1 MENLRD
7 LREEQAY
14 TVRVQQLLLALIDQ
28 AQEISRDHL
37 ESIHAIV
44 ADAWE
49 DLRVKPTALSEEDLE
64 QLSAEV
70 DRFVARREFTDSL
83 AERSKRMLRNP
94 FFARV
99 DFIEK
104 GARQVEKIVI
114 GLYSLKDEKGE
125 LVVHDWRAPV
135 CSLYYDS
142 MPGEAQ
148 YESPSGMIFGRLT
161 LKRQYRMENGQ
172 LKYYVDTQVSIDDSM
187 LLDILS
193 GATSRYM
200 RQIVATIQTEQNAA
214 IRQQSARVVSVVG
227 GAGSGKTS
235 VAMHRAAFLMYRQ
248 RDVLDASK
256 IMILSPSTAF
266 SEYVSGVL
274 PELGEQNIR
283 ARTLRD
289 VVEAVLEKKVE
300 KPYRQLEALLD
311 EQSELRRQSVRYKG
325 GMEFLQTLK
334 RFADGFVEFGPEFRD
349 VSAEGRMLIQRSEL
363 KRMYLNEFKLL
374 TPAQKLTRM
383 AATLETRLASLE
395 ESLFKQYE
403 QSFSGKY
410 SGRELRMVSNMAVAQ
425 RLQPVRA
432 QLRAMLEVSGGDM
445 LAAIMDA
452 APKPLRDAF
461 AENRAAGLTWWE
473 DAVAEA
479 YLTVRLGF
487 AAPDK
492 TVYHLLVDE
501 AQDYSETALS
511 MLGAYYPNARV
522 TLLGDPKQRT
532 CPGMEPCDPALWGA
546 CFGMPDA
553 PVYPLSKCYRSATPI
568 AELCNRILP
577 WEDALEPFGRGGE
590 PPIVERYSE
599 ALLKQTLERFRAQ
612 GHKSIAVITRTQ
624 AQADSLS
631 AKLDNVYRLDGGEA
645 DLNYEAD
652 DNVVACYHLTKGLE
666 FDAVIVVWP
675 DALLTDGER
684 RRLYTACSRALHSLA
699 LLAGGATLKALE
711 SGKMEDRSEDAEAR
725 AERAD

>member
-1 MENLRD
+1 MDNLRE

-14 TVRVQQLLLALIDQ
+14 TVKVQQLLLKLIEQ

-64 QLSAEV
+64 QLSTEV
-70 DRFVARREFTDSL
+70 DRFVTRREFTESM
-83 AERSKRMLRNP
+83 AERSRHMLKNP

-99 DFIEK
+99 DFIEQ
-104 GARQVEKIVI
+104 GAEQVEKIVI
-114 GLYSLKDEKGE
+114 GLYSLKDENGD
-125 LVVHDWRAPV
+125 LLVHDWRAPV
-135 CSLYYDS
+135 CSLYYDA

-172 LKYYVDTQVSIDDSM
+172 LKYYVDTQVSIDDKM

-200 RQIVATIQTEQNAA
+200 RQIVATIQAEQNAA
-214 IRQQSARVVSVVG
+214 IRQQTARVVSVVG

-248 RDVLDASK
+248 RDVLDANK
-256 IMILSPSTAF
+256 IMILSPSVAF

-289 VVEAVLEKKVE
+289 VVEAVLDKKVE
-300 KPYRQLEALLD
+300 KPYHQLEVLLEED
-311 EQSELRRQSVRYKG
+311 NTPDQVGLRRESVRWKC
-325 GMEFLQTLK
+325 GMAFLKRLK
-334 RFADGFVEFGPEFRD
+334 RFADGFVAHGPAFRD
-349 VSAEGRMLIQRSEL
+349 VVTEGKVLIRRDEL
-363 KRMYLNEFKLL
+363 RRMYQNEFSLL

-383 AATLETRLASLE
+383 SGTLETRLSSLE
-395 ESLFKQYE
+395 ESLYKQYE
-403 QSFSGKY
+403 QNFSARY
-410 SGRELRMVSNMAVAQ
+410 SGRDLRTVCNMAVAQ

-432 QLRAMLEVSGGDM
+432 QLRAMLELSGVDM
-445 LAAIMDA
+445 LEGLMQD
-452 APKPLRDAF
+452 APKALRDAF
-461 AENRAAGLTWWE
+461 ADNRAADLTWWE

-487 AAPDK
+487 AQPDK
-492 TVYHLLVDE
+492 TIYHLLVDE
-501 AQDYSETALS
+501 AQDYSETALA
-511 MLGAYYPNARV
+511 MLAAYYPNARV

-532 CPGMEPCDPALWGA
+532 CPGMEPCRPEHWGE
-546 CFGMPDA
+546 CFGMEDA
-553 PVYPLSKCYRSATPI
+553 PLFTLSKCYRSATPI
-568 AELCNRILP
+568 AELCNHILP
-577 WEDALEPFGRGGE
+577 EDPLQPFGRGGE
-590 PPIVERYSE
+590 QPLVAQYSE
-599 ALLKQTLERFRAQ
+599 ALLRETLDRFRAQ
-612 GHKSIAVITRTQ
+612 GHKSIAVITRSK

-631 AKLDNVYRLDGGEA
+631 TKLQNVYRLDGGEA
-645 DLNYEAD
+645 DLHYEAT

-675 DALLTDGER
+675 DVEFTDGEH

-699 LLAGGATLKALE
+699 LLAGGGTLKKL
-711 SGKMEDRSEDAEAR
+711 GL
-725 AERAD
+725 

>member
-1 MENLRD
+1 MENLKD
-7 LREEQAY
+7 LLEEQAY
-14 TVRVQQLLLALIDQ
+14 TARVQQLLLALIEQ

-37 ESIHAIV
+37 QSIQAIV

-64 QLSAEV
+64 QLSTEV

-83 AERSKRMLRNP
+83 AERSRRMIEKP

-99 DFIEK
+99 DFTEN
-104 GARQVEKIVI
+104 GVGQLERIVI

-125 LVVHDWRAPV
+125 LMVHDWRAPV
-135 CSLYYDS
+135 CSLYYDA
-142 MPGEAQ
+142 MPGEAA
-148 YESPSGMIFGRLT
+148 YDSPSGRIEGNLV
-161 LKRQYRMENGQ
+161 LKRQYRMAKGK
-172 LKYYVDTQVSIDDSM
+172 LKYYVDTSVSIDDGM

-193 GATSRYM
+193 GATSRHM
-200 RQIVATIQTEQNAA
+200 RQIVATIQAEQNAA
-214 IRQQSARVVSVVG
+214 IRQQTARVVSVVG

-289 VVEAVLEKKVE
+289 VVETVLDKKVE
-300 KPYRQLEALLD
+300 KPYRQLECLLND
-311 EQSELRRQSVRYKG
+311 DPVGALRRESVRYKCG
-325 GMEFLQTLK
+325 E
-334 RFADGFVEFGPEFRD
+334 RFWQRLRRFCDDFVSFGPAFKN
-349 VSAEGRMLIQRSEL
+349 VVAEGKVLIKQEEL
-363 KRMYLNEFKLL
+363 RRMYLNEFRLL

-383 AATLETRLASLE
+383 AATLETRLSGME
-395 ESLFKQYE
+395 ESLYKQYE
-403 QSFSGKY
+403 QHFQTKY
-410 SGRELRMVSNMAVAQ
+410 SGRELRTACNMAVAQ
-425 RLQPVRA
+425 RLQPVKA
-432 QLRAMLEVSGGDM
+432 QIRAMLEVSGGDM
-445 LAAIMDA
+445 LARVMES

-461 AENRAAGLTWWE
+461 NDNRAANLTWWE

-487 AAPDK
+487 AQPDK

-501 AQDYSETALS
+501 CQDYSEIALA
-511 MLGAYYPNARV
+511 MLAAYFPNARV
-522 TLLGDPKQRT
+522 TLLGDPRQRT
-532 CPGMEPCDPALWGA
+532 TPGMPSCAPDRWGA
-546 CFGMPDA
+546 CFDMPDA
-553 PVYPLSKCYRSATPI
+553 PRFMLSKCYRSSLPI
-568 AELCNRILP
+568 AELLNGILP
-577 WEDALEPFGRGGE
+577 NEQALEPFGRGGQE
-590 PPIVERYSE
+590 PVVAQYSE
-599 ALLKQTLERFRAQ
+599 ALLKQTLDDFRAR
-612 GHKSIAVITRTQ
+612 GYKSIAVITRTQ

-631 AKLDNVYRLDGGEA
+631 TKLENVYRLDGGEA
-645 DLNYEAD
+645 DLNYEAG

-675 DALLTDGER
+675 DVELTDGER
-684 RRLYTACSRALHSLA
+684 RRLYTAASRALHALA
-699 LLAGGATLKALE
+699 VLAGGETLKGLHPLRIPTK
-711 SGKMEDRSEDAEAR
+711 GD
-725 AERAD
+725 